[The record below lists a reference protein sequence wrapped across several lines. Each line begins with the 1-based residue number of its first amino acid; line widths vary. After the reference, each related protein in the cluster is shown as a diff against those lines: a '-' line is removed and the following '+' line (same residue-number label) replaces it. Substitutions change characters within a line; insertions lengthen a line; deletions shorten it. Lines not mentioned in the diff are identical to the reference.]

1 MYNYQSEFT
10 QFMNDYLEKN
20 PEVAEGRL
28 TNRGLLWDVTLKD
41 EEQNNFDAA
50 ELPKPAYTYQTSADW
65 LQWRYRRGVLRL
77 SWRNTCMP

>member
-10 QFMNDYLEKN
+10 QFMSDYLEKN

-50 ELPKPAYTYQTSADW
+50 ELPKPAYTYQTSTD
-65 LQWRYRRGVLRL
+65 
-77 SWRNTCMP
+77 